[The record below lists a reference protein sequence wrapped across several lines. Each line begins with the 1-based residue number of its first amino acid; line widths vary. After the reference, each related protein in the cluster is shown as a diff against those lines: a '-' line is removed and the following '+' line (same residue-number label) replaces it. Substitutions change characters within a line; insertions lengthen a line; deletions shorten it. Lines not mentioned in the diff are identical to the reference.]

1 MEEKDLYAALGVARN
16 ASADEI
22 RKAYRKLARKYHP
35 DVNPGND
42 AAEERFKAIS
52 EAHDIVG
59 DPEKRKL
66 YDEFGIAGAQ
76 SGFDPDQARAARTA
90 YSWAGSGR
98 GAGQRA
104 GFGGYEN
111 FEDIFGDIFSER
123 GGGGASRGRRRAAGG
138 DFESEIEIDF
148 LDAVRGMSTEISL
161 DRRDAC
167 TVCSG
172 SGVDVSAAPTCPEC
186 NGSGRVQ
193 VGDGPVKFTRTC
205 SRCGGAGRVGANP
218 CAACGGG
225 GQTSRRERL
234 AVKIPPGVDT
244 GSRVRV
250 SGKGGAGAGGGPAG
264 DLYIRVV
271 VRPHPLIERRGDD
284 LYVDLPVTVG
294 EAISGA
300 AIEVPT
306 PDGTKVRVRVPPR
319 TQTGKQLRIRGRG
332 MPSLRGGSRGDLY
345 LRVAVHVP
353 EAGGAAVTAAAE
365 AMAAGYDSDV
375 RGELRF

>member
-1 MEEKDLYAALGVARN
+1 MDEKDLYAALGVERG
-16 ASADEI
+16 ASADDI
-22 RKAYRKLARKYHP
+22 RKTYRKLARKYHP

-52 EAHDIVG
+52 EAHDVLG
-59 DPEKRKL
+59 DPERRKL
-66 YDEFGIAGAQ
+66 YDEFGMAGVQ
-76 SGFDPDQARAARTA
+76 SGFNADQARAARAA
-90 YSWAGSGR
+90 YSWGGSGG
-98 GAGQRA
+98 GARQA

-111 FEDIFGDIFSER
+111 FEDIFGDIFADRSGAGPAR
-123 GGGGASRGRRRAAGG
+123 GSRRAAGG

-148 LDAVRGMSTEISL
+148 LDAVRGLSSEISL
-161 DRRDAC
+161 ERRDPCA
-167 TVCSG
+167 VCSG
-172 SGVDVSAAPTCPEC
+172 SGIDVSAAPLCPEC
-186 NGSGRVQ
+186 HGAGRVP

-205 SRCGGAGRVGANP
+205 SRCGGVGRDGAKP
-218 CAACGGG
+218 CTTCGGE
-225 GQTSRRERL
+225 GQTHRRERL

-250 SGKGGAGAGGGPAG
+250 AGKGGAGAGGGRAG
-264 DLYIRVV
+264 NLYIRVV

-284 LYVDLPVTVG
+284 LYVDLPVTVA

-306 PDGTKVRVRVPPR
+306 PDGSKVRVRVPPR

-332 MPSLRGGSRGDLY
+332 MPSLKGGGRGDLY
-345 LRVAVHVP
+345 LRIAVHVP
-353 EAGGAAVTAAAE
+353 DAGGEAIDAAAA
-365 AMAAGYDSDV
+365 AMAAGYGSDV